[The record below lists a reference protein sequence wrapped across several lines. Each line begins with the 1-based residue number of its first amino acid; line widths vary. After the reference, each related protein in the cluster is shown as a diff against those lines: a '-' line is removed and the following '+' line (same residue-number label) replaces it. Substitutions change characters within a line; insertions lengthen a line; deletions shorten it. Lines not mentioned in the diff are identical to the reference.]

1 MTSRRRTRIAALIAC
16 LATGLLPAAASA
28 TSGVGGYVS
37 DADTGLPLPQ
47 STVTWNG
54 TTSPPPTAVTDAQG
68 RYAFYSLQANEHGSL
83 GVAGPAGWDRITVGD
98 LTTPASG
105 TITQSVALHRDW
117 ASAAGGAHASSNDE
131 SGGGACGS
139 AAAIDADRTTGWSA
153 GASHPAGD
161 PAALVVALPQDIA
174 LTHVMLDAGSACGHD
189 AGTALGKFRIE
200 TSADGVTW
208 APAAE
213 GELGSADRG
222 VPHDVVPTANTAG
235 VRYLRV
241 IALTAQD
248 PAATTI
254 DLREVQAFG
263 LRPDVAP
270 SGTVSVEAPRNYI
283 NSVVRFQAA
292 FTDPDSTITKYLWD
306 FNGDGTWDQVTFGT
320 NVAHVYAG
328 PGVYHVIV
336 GARDFQGTLGTT
348 TIDLRISDP
357 NAPLEAI
364 PQRKPLITFAAP
376 DGIDELVRVA
386 CASKCTFKAT
396 MQLTAKTARKLHLR
410 RRTILKFK
418 KSTDG
423 PGIGSFT
430 LELPQSTIKRL
441 RKAHL
446 SKVRALVTATAT
458 DQEGRKSTARRWVTF
473 R

>member
-1 MTSRRRTRIAALIAC
+1 
-16 LATGLLPAAASA
+16 
-28 TSGVGGYVS
+28 
-37 DADTGLPLPQ
+37 
-47 STVTWNG
+47 
-54 TTSPPPTAVTDAQG
+54 
-68 RYAFYSLQANEHGSL
+68 
-83 GVAGPAGWDRITVGD
+83 
-98 LTTPASG
+98 
-105 TITQSVALHRDW
+105 
-117 ASAAGGAHASSNDE
+117 
-131 SGGGACGS
+131 
-139 AAAIDADRTTGWSA
+139 
-153 GASHPAGD
+153 
-161 PAALVVALPQDIA
+161 
-174 LTHVMLDAGSACGHD
+174 
-189 AGTALGKFRIE
+189 
-200 TSADGVTW
+200 
-208 APAAE
+208 
-213 GELGSADRG
+213 
-222 VPHDVVPTANTAG
+222 
-235 VRYLRV
+235 
-241 IALTAQD
+241 
-248 PAATTI
+248 
-254 DLREVQAFG
+254 
-263 LRPDVAP
+263 
-270 SGTVSVEAPRNYI
+270 
-283 NSVVRFQAA
+283 
-292 FTDPDSTITKYLWD
+292 
-306 FNGDGTWDQVTFGT
+306 VTFGT

-458 DQEGRKSTARRWVTF
+458 DQEGRKSTAHRWVTF